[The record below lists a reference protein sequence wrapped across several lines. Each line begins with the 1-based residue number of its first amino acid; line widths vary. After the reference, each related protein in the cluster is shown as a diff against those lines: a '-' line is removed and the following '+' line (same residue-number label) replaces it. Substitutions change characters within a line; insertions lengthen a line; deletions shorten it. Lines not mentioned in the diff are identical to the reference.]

1 MTNTA
6 LPFTVVDVGSS
17 DRTLREDAR
26 DALALAVAVSVVAV
40 SFGALATAAGLPL
53 LITMAMS
60 LLVLAGGAQF
70 LAVAIIAAGGG
81 PVAAVAVS
89 VVAVSFGAL
98 ATAAGLPLLITMAMS
113 LLVLAGGA
121 QFLAVAIIA
130 AGGGPVAAVAGGLL
144 LNLRHLPYGLAVAD
158 VVGDRWPAKVFGAHL
173 LIDEVVAF
181 SRARGSGARARRA
194 YWTSGILLATFWNAG
209 TLLGVVA
216 GSAIPDPSVFGVD
229 AAFPAALLALLL
241 PALRQSDA
249 RRVGLASAVIAVAS
263 TPFLAPGLPVLAGL
277 LGLGV
282 AGRKASS

>member
-81 PVAAVAVS
+81 
-89 VVAVSFGAL
+89 
-98 ATAAGLPLLITMAMS
+98 
-113 LLVLAGGA
+113 
-121 QFLAVAIIA
+121 
-130 AGGGPVAAVAGGLL
+130 AVAGGML

-241 PALRQSDA
+241 PALRRSDA

>member
-81 PVAAVAVS
+81 A
-89 VVAVSFGAL
+89 
-98 ATAAGLPLLITMAMS
+98 
-113 LLVLAGGA
+113 
-121 QFLAVAIIA
+121 
-130 AGGGPVAAVAGGLL
+130 VAAVAGGLL

-249 RRVGLASAVIAVAS
+249 RRVGLASAVIAVAATS
-263 TPFLAPGLPVLAGL
+263 FLAPGLPVLAGL
-277 LGLGV
+277 LGLAV
-282 AGRKASS
+282 AGRK

>member
-1 MTNTA
+1 MN
-6 LPFTVVDVGSS
+6 
-17 DRTLREDAR
+17 DAR
-26 DALALAVAVSVVAV
+26 DALALAVAVSVVGV
-40 SFGALATAAGLPL
+40 SFGALATAAG
-53 LITMAMS
+53 
-60 LLVLAGGAQF
+60 V
-70 LAVAIIAAGGG
+70 
-81 PVAAVAVS
+81 
-89 VVAVSFGAL
+89 
-98 ATAAGLPLLITMAMS
+98 PLLITMAMS

-158 VVGDRWPAKVFGAHL
+158 VVGDRWPAKVCGAHL
-173 LIDEVVAF
+173 LIYEVVAF
-181 SRARGSGARARRA
+181 SRARGCGARARRA
-194 YWTSGILLATFWNAG
+194 YWTSGVLLATFWNAG

-241 PALRQSDA
+241 PALRRSDA

>member
-1 MTNTA
+1 VPFVPSVSSFALTNTA

-81 PVAAVAVS
+81 A
-89 VVAVSFGAL
+89 
-98 ATAAGLPLLITMAMS
+98 
-113 LLVLAGGA
+113 
-121 QFLAVAIIA
+121 
-130 AGGGPVAAVAGGLL
+130 VAAVAGGLL

-249 RRVGLASAVIAVAS
+249 RRVGLASAVIAVAA

-277 LGLGV
+277 LGLAV
-282 AGRKASS
+282 AGRK

>member
-1 MTNTA
+1 M
-6 LPFTVVDVGSS
+6 DVRSS
-17 DRTLREDAR
+17 DRTTMNDAR
-26 DALALAVAVSVVAV
+26 DALALAVAVSVVGV
-40 SFGALATAAGLPL
+40 SFGALATAAG
-53 LITMAMS
+53 
-60 LLVLAGGAQF
+60 V
-70 LAVAIIAAGGG
+70 
-81 PVAAVAVS
+81 
-89 VVAVSFGAL
+89 
-98 ATAAGLPLLITMAMS
+98 PLLITMAMS

-263 TPFLAPGLPVLAGL
+263 APFLAPGLPVLAGL

-282 AGRKASS
+282 AGRK

>member
-1 MTNTA
+1 M
-6 LPFTVVDVGSS
+6 DVGSS

-26 DALALAVAVSVVAV
+26 DALAL
-40 SFGALATAAGLPL
+40 
-53 LITMAMS
+53 
-60 LLVLAGGAQF
+60 
-70 LAVAIIAAGGG
+70 
-81 PVAAVAVS
+81 AVAVS

-249 RRVGLASAVIAVAS
+249 RRVGLASAVIAVAA

-277 LGLGV
+277 LGLAV
-282 AGRKASS
+282 AGRK

>member
-1 MTNTA
+1 
-6 LPFTVVDVGSS
+6 
-17 DRTLREDAR
+17 
-26 DALALAVAVSVVAV
+26 
-40 SFGALATAAGLPL
+40 
-53 LITMAMS
+53 
-60 LLVLAGGAQF
+60 
-70 LAVAIIAAGGG
+70 
-81 PVAAVAVS
+81 
-89 VVAVSFGAL
+89 VSFGAL

-249 RRVGLASAVIAVAS
+249 RRVGLASAVIAVAATS
-263 TPFLAPGLPVLAGL
+263 FLAPGLPVLAGL
-277 LGLGV
+277 LGLAV
-282 AGRKASS
+282 AGRK

>member
-81 PVAAVAVS
+81 A
-89 VVAVSFGAL
+89 
-98 ATAAGLPLLITMAMS
+98 
-113 LLVLAGGA
+113 
-121 QFLAVAIIA
+121 
-130 AGGGPVAAVAGGLL
+130 VAAVAGGLL

-249 RRVGLASAVIAVAS
+249 RRVGLASAVIAVAA

-277 LGLGV
+277 LGLAV
-282 AGRKASS
+282 AGRK

>member
-6 LPFTVVDVGSS
+6 LPFIVVDVGSS

-26 DALALAVAVSVVAV
+26 DALAL
-40 SFGALATAAGLPL
+40 
-53 LITMAMS
+53 
-60 LLVLAGGAQF
+60 
-70 LAVAIIAAGGG
+70 
-81 PVAAVAVS
+81 AVAVS

-249 RRVGLASAVIAVAS
+249 RRVGLASAVIAVAA

-277 LGLGV
+277 LGLAV
-282 AGRKASS
+282 AGRK